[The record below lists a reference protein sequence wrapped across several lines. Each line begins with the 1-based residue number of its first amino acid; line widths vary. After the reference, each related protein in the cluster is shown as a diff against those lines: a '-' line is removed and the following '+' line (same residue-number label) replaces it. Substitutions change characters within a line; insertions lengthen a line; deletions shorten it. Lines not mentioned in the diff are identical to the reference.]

1 MCVFAAP
8 FLAPIWVSN
17 VFAGPFITA
26 GLNQQGRAES
36 SDKLYCI
43 RVYVILNL
51 FLLLSTIV
59 SLFLPTN
66 VTKLFF
72 SKLVNWRCFFFFWIK
87 EREVVVANDRN
98 TRKNER
104 RKLREKY
111 IHGLIGFS
119 PNSKLST
126 QAHQTMTNCHNTKL
140 WKELLHILNSTII
153 WNNVN
158 LLVEETMQMHCN
170 TLKYENKYSRSFLAK
185 IAEGNYFKNV

>member
-1 MCVFAAP
+1 MRKEINWTEKHVRVFAAP

-59 SLFLPTN
+59 TIVSLFLPTN

-72 SKLVNWRCFFFFWIK
+72 SKLVNCRCFFFSVWIK
-87 EREVVVANDRN
+87 GREVEVANDRN

-111 IHGLIGFS
+111 IHGLIGFQ
-119 PNSKLST
+119 LT
-126 QAHQTMTNCHNTKL
+126 QSYQHRRIKL
-140 WKELLHILNSTII
+140 WQTVII
-153 WNNVN
+153 RNFEKSCCIYWI
-158 LLVEETMQMHCN
+158 QQ
-170 TLKYENKYSRSFLAK
+170 
-185 IAEGNYFKNV
+185 

>member
-1 MCVFAAP
+1 M
-8 FLAPIWVSN
+8 SN

-72 SKLVNWRCFFFFWIK
+72 FETGQLPLLFFSVWIK
-87 EREVVVANDRN
+87 GREVVVANDRN

-111 IHGLIGFS
+111 IHGLIGFHLTQS
-119 PNSKLST
+119 HQHKRIKL
-126 QAHQTMTNCHNTKL
+126 
-140 WKELLHILNSTII
+140 
-153 WNNVN
+153 
-158 LLVEETMQMHCN
+158 
-170 TLKYENKYSRSFLAK
+170 
-185 IAEGNYFKNV
+185 

>member
-1 MCVFAAP
+1 MPKSIFVTMHVLSPARFHCPTIVKIPVHWFGQYQVNFGESKRRNEFAEWHVAWLAEWHNYAECKIWKMRKEINWTEKHVCVFAAP

-72 SKLVNWRCFFFFWIK
+72 SKLVNCRCFFF
-87 EREVVVANDRN
+87 
-98 TRKNER
+98 
-104 RKLREKY
+104 
-111 IHGLIGFS
+111 
-119 PNSKLST
+119 
-126 QAHQTMTNCHNTKL
+126 
-140 WKELLHILNSTII
+140 
-153 WNNVN
+153 
-158 LLVEETMQMHCN
+158 
-170 TLKYENKYSRSFLAK
+170 SR
-185 IAEGNYFKNV
+185 